1 MHTQS
6 SDRQTVSS
14 LADEWLFDSAAFVFE
29 FAVVGLQKDT
39 LRVLVWLVVAPSA
52 EGGRTVVQPVLC

>member
-14 LADEWLFDSAAFVFE
+14 LADESLFVSAGFVFK
-29 FAVVGLQKDT
+29 FAVGLQKDT
-39 LRVLVWLVVAPSA
+39 LRVLVWLVGAPSA
-52 EGGRTVVQPVLC
+52 EGRRTVVQPVLC